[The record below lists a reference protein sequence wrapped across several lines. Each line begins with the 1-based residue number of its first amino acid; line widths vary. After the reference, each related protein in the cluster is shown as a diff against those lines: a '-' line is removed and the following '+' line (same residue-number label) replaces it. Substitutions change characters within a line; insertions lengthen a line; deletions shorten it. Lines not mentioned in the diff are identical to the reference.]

1 MNKTK
6 FNWLVNLL
14 TDNLSNVLKELYE
27 IHGNILFEELC
38 NSPEE
43 FIDSIRKRLSPA
55 DQNNVEEIAVIS
67 ILYYI
72 KNEWSLT

>member
-1 MNKTK
+1 VNKTK

-43 FIDSIRKRLSPA
+43 FIDSIHKRLSPT

-67 ILYYI
+67 ILYCI